1 MCALPAPAAK
11 APQRSRCEPCTTRHL
26 RHTSLR
32 FSGRRVCSTLL
43 SASVSERRPYHAPN
57 KLLHR
62 QRRRAPR
69 RRSRRATRR
78 RRAAATDSS
87 LLAALASTALLYAL
101 VFAACAANLRG
112 RRRMHA
118 KAVAASAPVLL
129 SSIVPHPLGSA
140 LERWVH
146 RAALASSAASAA
158 AAPPRRWRWCGRA
171 RRGGR
176 GSRAGSSP
184 SSSPST
190 RSSTWRTGASTPGP
204 LAVPGGAQAAP
215 LAHPRPPA
223 AVGAADERGRRRAH
237 AHAPRPRRA
246 RARAPRAGAR
256 ALGREDL
263 PAFPRAVRPRGVRA
277 RGRCF
282 GPAPWLTEALGI
294 ELRAADHQRHH
305 VQGSVNFS
313 KRFSLFDRLF
323 GTWADGPRPR
333 GLKVIDLAE
342 APADA
347 YPVD

>member
-1 MCALPAPAAK
+1 MRLTNYFTVNGGVLLVAGLVAQLDAAAL
-11 APQRSRCEPCTTRHL
+11 
-26 RHTSLR
+26 
-32 FSGRRVCSTLL
+32 
-43 SASVSERRPYHAPN
+43 
-57 KLLHR
+57 
-62 QRRRAPR
+62 
-69 RRSRRATRR
+69 
-78 RRAAATDSS
+78 AATDSS

-146 RAALASSAASAA
+146 RAALATSAASATAAPTTALALVWA
-158 AAPPRRWRWCGRA
+158 AAAWWAWLACRLFAFEIAFDALFYVAHRGVHAVPSLYRA
-171 RRGGR
+171 VHKLHHSHTHDLRLL
-176 GSRAGSSP
+176 SALQMSAADVELTH
-184 SSSPST
+184 T
-190 RSSTWRTGASTPGP
+190 RPVLGALGLVP
-204 LAVPGGAQAAP
+204 LAPGLELSVAKTYLLFQELYG
-215 LAHPRPPA
+215 
-223 AVGAADERGRRRAH
+223 H
-237 AHAPRPRRA
+237 AGCEH
-246 RARAPRAGAR
+246 
-256 ALGREDL
+256 
-263 PAFPRAVRPRGVRA
+263 

-294 ELRAADHQRHH
+294 ELRAADHPRHH